1 MGKLGKE
8 EVDKIHVLLGEGFNK
23 TEVAAKLGI
32 DRKTVASYAVG
43 ADSPLVMQEKTSK
56 PRLSDG
62 IMKRL
67 YDLQGIL
74 SANSVLDALETAYR
88 DEVAAVKFKLN
99 LWEVY
104 APFGEEFTVEGLI
117 KKLVEYIEETE
128 GELKLYM
135 DGYPEDQKTIAELKE
150 AGQARYDE
158 GHEAGYEEARL
169 DFALYIKCSY
179 CGKPILIEP
188 MKRTHS
194 IIAGF
199 LLDSEW
205 GHGSC
210 VNRAEY
216 EHEAG
221 SRALRAELMK

>member
-1 MGKLGKE
+1 MPKIRKETVDEIRRLGVKGYTNTE
-8 EVDKIHVLLGEGFNK
+8 IGEQLGVSRGTARKYRVGSSSVLMKDRGE
-23 TEVAAKLGI
+23 L
-32 DRKTVASYAVG
+32 S
-43 ADSPLVMQEKTSK
+43 
-56 PRLSDG
+56 LSDG
-62 IMKRL
+62 ILRRL
-67 YDLQGIL
+67 YDLQG
-74 SANSVLDALETAYR
+74 VLGVSSIADAVERAYR
-88 DEVAAVKFKLN
+88 DEVSAMKFKLN
-99 LWEVY
+99 LWEKY
-104 APFGEEFTVEGLI
+104 AAEGEEFSIEGLI
-117 KKLVEYIEETE
+117 NKLVEYIEETE